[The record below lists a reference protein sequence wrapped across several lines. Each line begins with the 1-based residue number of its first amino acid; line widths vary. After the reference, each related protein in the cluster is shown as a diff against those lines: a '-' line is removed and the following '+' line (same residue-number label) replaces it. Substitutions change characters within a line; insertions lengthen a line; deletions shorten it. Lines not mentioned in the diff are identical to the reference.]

1 MSLGDPT
8 PDQITLAQT
17 NINNCMDWINHCHD
31 YMQDVINE
39 VYSKVS
45 EDPSSDPGQS
55 FANNLIDDLL
65 WGIGGVSFPGNAFV
79 SAFLA
84 NLFWSYVS
92 NPPPS
97 LQGVIG
103 DVWARFDKS
112 FLQANDDLATIYA
125 DVAGHWNDTFKN
137 PVTGE
142 ETAVS
147 GFGDGSV
154 TMPAKDA
161 PLFQTMTDS
170 AIADYRL
177 ALAKQL
183 LPAKWFVVGDPKG
196 WFVKDGNSAFIA
208 NYLKQYWGNFQAYYF
223 TYHSDTGGEIC
234 PEKGITIL
242 ENFLGTGSSDPMFAG
257 KAPDDLCNWLF
268 KDDGY
273 GRTTNASGL
282 AMRHDV
288 FCNWGLKN
296 SLPASAPN
304 VGGTF
309 AATASTTVD
318 VEAEKIKAHDWH
330 SLFDSIPRK
339 ELEQR
344 VIEMACRDPNF
355 LRMLM
360 KNPKEAIEKFL
371 DVQFPEG
378 SNFEVIQETPGNY
391 KMVIP
396 LIGRPK

>member
-1 MSLGDPT
+1 MGSPT
-8 PDQITLAQT
+8 PDQIKLAQT
-17 NINNCMDWINHCHD
+17 NINNTIDWVNHCHD

-45 EDPSSDPGQS
+45 EDPSSDPGQN

-65 WGIGGVSFPGNAFV
+65 WGIGGISFPGNAFV

-112 FLQANDDLATIYA
+112 FLQANDDLAVIYA
-125 DVAGHWNDTFKN
+125 DVAGNWDKTFTS
-137 PVTGE
+137 PVTGKT
-142 ETAVS
+142 TAVS
-147 GFGDGSV
+147 SFGDGTVS
-154 TMPAKDA
+154 MPSKDE
-161 PLFQTMTDS
+161 PVFQQMTDA
-170 AIADYRL
+170 AIASYRL

-183 LPAKWFVVGDPKG
+183 LPQKWFVVGDPKG
-196 WFVKDGNSAFIA
+196 WFVKDGNHDFIA
-208 NYLKQYWGNFQAYYF
+208 NYLKQFWGNFQAYYF
-223 TYHSDTGGEIC
+223 TYHSDTGGYIC

-242 ENFLGTGSSDPMFAG
+242 ENFLGTGSSDPYFAG
-257 KAPDDLCNWLF
+257 HAPDDLCNWLF

-282 AMRHDV
+282 ASRHDV
-288 FCNWGLKN
+288 FCNWGLRN
-296 SLPASAPN
+296 SLPSSAPN
-304 VGGTF
+304 VGSTR
-309 AATASTTVD
+309 ATDPAECD
-318 VEAEKIKAHDWH
+318 LEAEKAHAQDWH
-330 SLFDSIPRK
+330 SLFDTIPRK

-344 VIEMACRDPNF
+344 VIDMACKDPDF
-355 LRMLM
+355 LRRLV
-360 KNPKEAIEKFL
+360 KEPKKTIEAFL
-371 DVQFPEG
+371 DVTFPEG
-378 SNFEVIQETPGNY
+378 ANFEVLQETPGNY

-396 LIGRPK
+396 LVGRPK